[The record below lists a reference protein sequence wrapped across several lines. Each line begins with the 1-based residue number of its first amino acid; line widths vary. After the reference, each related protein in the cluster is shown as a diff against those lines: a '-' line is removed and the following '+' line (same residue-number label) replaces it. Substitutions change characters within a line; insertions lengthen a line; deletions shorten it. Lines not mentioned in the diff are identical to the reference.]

1 MSEFDQ
7 VAYEAACELFH
18 SAKRI
23 RNAIPSLVQQIAD
36 SVDMLGAQRYDSD
49 RVSGGGGNRVEQ
61 AMVDSVAAHEA
72 LMARLEERRSQY
84 VETIMKCEAAVS
96 DMEDH
101 GEGDA
106 LDSAILRYY
115 YMQDMDVPEAVRELE
130 RQSMNYTAS
139 WLYQKKEI
147 ALVRVAA
154 AVRRLGFL

>member
-1 MSEFDQ
+1 MVQYSRLSRQNERILTCQSSIRWPTRRRASFTTPR
-7 VAYEAACELFH
+7 
-18 SAKRI
+18 SA
-23 RNAIPSLVQQIAD
+23 SGTGD
-36 SVDMLGAQRYDSD
+36 S
-49 RVSGGGGNRVEQ
+49 
-61 AMVDSVAAHEA
+61 
-72 LMARLEERRSQY
+72 
-84 VETIMKCEAAVS
+84 
-96 DMEDH
+96 
-101 GEGDA
+101 